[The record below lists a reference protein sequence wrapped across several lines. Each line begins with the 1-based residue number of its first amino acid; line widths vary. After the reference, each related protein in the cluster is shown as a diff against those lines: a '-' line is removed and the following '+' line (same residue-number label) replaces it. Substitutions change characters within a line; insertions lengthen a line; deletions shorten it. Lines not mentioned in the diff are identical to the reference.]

1 MRLGFCLLL
10 LAALPSAGCTR
21 DRTQVMLGLM
31 TNLYAPGEL
40 SKVRLSI
47 TRAGVPINDRVWNIP
62 GTLRGDYQ
70 LPGSVGLYSED
81 GGAIEVAASLSA
93 FSPGSDSVP
102 IIQRDARFTLVPG
115 QTLFT
120 RLALSLNCLGPN
132 ARPAPCADGLTCVDG
147 VCRQVVQDARRFP
160 TYVAGLEGGV
170 QCRTGVEGRDY
181 HPTETAAPGLPPE
194 RQPKLPLIGGGQC
207 QSGEVCIEGTCYKG
221 GLEGE
226 MPILGSDMAK
236 PSDERDLGSPDL
248 GNEITPFDMTSGNDT
263 PEGGIPQLSD
273 MRVISIDDG
282 GLLSVDGS
290 LLVRAAKQ
298 QGPVAR

>member
-47 TRAGVPINDRVWNIP
+47 TRAGVPISDRVWNIP

-102 IIQRDARFTLVPG
+102 IIQRDAKFTLVPG

-120 RLALSLNCLGPN
+120 RLALLAAFAAGFLVARRVELLRIGEGLGRVVLTLQHRIFEQV
-132 ARPAPCADGLTCVDG
+132 ALDFLLHLDGRQLQQLDGLLQLRRQSQMLGEFELECRLHRWDG
-147 VCRQVVQDARRFP
+147 
-160 TYVAGLEGGV
+160 
-170 QCRTGVEGRDY
+170 
-181 HPTETAAPGLPPE
+181 
-194 RQPKLPLIGGGQC
+194 
-207 QSGEVCIEGTCYKG
+207 
-221 GLEGE
+221 
-226 MPILGSDMAK
+226 
-236 PSDERDLGSPDL
+236 
-248 GNEITPFDMTSGNDT
+248 
-263 PEGGIPQLSD
+263 
-273 MRVISIDDG
+273 
-282 GLLSVDGS
+282 
-290 LLVRAAKQ
+290 
-298 QGPVAR
+298 